1 MPGLTRAGYVPPR
14 GEPLRAG
21 KPPKPS
27 KGKRKKKKKR
37 GMGGVA
43 VFSLMVLLIAVLV
56 GAVTLYIY
64 SATQPYAQAFCPGTL
79 LMGTSLAGK
88 TYEQGE
94 ALLEKLTQE
103 DVQGWTYAVT
113 VGESVYTLTAQDAAL
128 HVDAARTLEPLWQAG
143 REGGLLT
150 RYLAMR
156 RLEREPVPGM
166 PVIAYSMDAA
176 DALLEQLAL
185 DTEREPVSATVTYVP
200 GSSEPF
206 RFTAESVGYA
216 VDTAPVRQ
224 AIEASLQALEPGEY
238 VLEPTRLEPDVRRS
252 ELEAATVLR
261 ARVVQEISADEA
273 MLQNARQA
281 AQMLAGV
288 RIEPGKT
295 LSFNRVV
302 GSRTEEAGYVEA
314 QEPAYGT
321 GISGVGGGVCQV
333 STALYRAALLA
344 GLGIEERHAAVR
356 PMDGCGMGQEAA
368 VSGQGL
374 DLIIRND
381 TAYPVFVT
389 ARVYV
394 DGDLAFCEVQ
404 LIGEA
409 LGVRYALES
418 QTLDTQTIDEPVYV
432 RDREG
437 RYATY
442 TDERVPVTSGEPGY
456 TVRVE
461 RVTLGEGG
469 EELSRETISEDTYDP
484 VAPAIYVGVTE
495 RE

>member
-1 MPGLTRAGYVPPR
+1 MKKENIKKIVLAYSGGLDTSIIIPWLKENYNNP
-14 GEPLRAG
+14 EI
-21 KPPKPS
+21 
-27 KGKRKKKKKR
+27 
-37 GMGGVA
+37 
-43 VFSLMVLLIAVLV
+43 IAVAADVGQGDELEGLEEKALKTGASKLIIADLV
-56 GAVTLYIY
+56 DEMCDEIIVPSIMMGAKYEKYLLGT
-64 SATQPYAQAFCPGTL
+64 AFARPIIGKK
-79 LMGTSLAGK
+79 LAEIALAEGADAIAHGCTGK
-88 TYEQGE
+88 GNDQVRFE
-94 ALLEKLTQE
+94 
-103 DVQGWTYAVT
+103 
-113 VGESVYTLTAQDAAL
+113 
-128 HVDAARTLEPLWQAG
+128 
-143 REGGLLT
+143 
-150 RYLAMR
+150 LAIQYFA
-156 RLEREPVPGM
+156 PGM

-374 DLIIRND
+374 DLVVRND

-394 DGDLAFCEVQ
+394 DGDSAFCEVQ

-432 RDREG
+432 RDRES

>member
-1 MPGLTRAGYVPPR
+1 MPSLTRAGYVPPR
-14 GEPLRAG
+14 GDAPRPGEP
-21 KPPKPS
+21 PE
-27 KGKRKKKKKR
+27 KRKKKRRKKKKR
-37 GMGGVA
+37 GMGSA
-43 VFSLMVLLIAVLV
+43 TAISLAVLLLAALV
-56 GAVTLYIY
+56 GAATLYVY
-64 SATQPYAQAFCPGTL
+64 SATQPYAQAFAPGTM
-79 LMGTSLAGK
+79 LMGTSLAGQ

-94 ALLEKLTQE
+94 ALLGKLTQE
-103 DVQGWTYAVT
+103 SVQGWTYTVT
-113 VGESVYTLTAQDAAL
+113 VRGSAYTLTAQDMAL
-128 HVDAARTLEPLWQAG
+128 HVDASRTLEPLWQAG
-143 REGGLLT
+143 REGGMLKRFMEL
-150 RYLAMR
+150 R
-156 RLEREPVPGM
+156 RLEREPVLGV

-176 DALLEQLAL
+176 DALLERLVQETAC
-185 DTEREPVSATVTYVP
+185 EPVSATVAYVT

-206 RFTAESVGYA
+206 RYTAESVGYA
-216 VDTAPVRQ
+216 VDIAPVRQ

-238 VLEPTRLEPDVRRS
+238 ALELTRLEPDVRRS

-261 ARVVQEISADEA
+261 ARVVQPVSTDEA
-273 MLQNARQA
+273 MLLNARQA
-281 AQMLAGV
+281 AQMLEGV
-288 RIEPGKT
+288 RIGPGQT
-295 LSFNRVV
+295 LSFNQTV
-302 GSRTEEAGYVEA
+302 GSRTEEAGYVQA

-344 GLGIEERHAAVR
+344 GLTIEERHAAVR
-356 PMDGCGMGQEAA
+356 PLDICDLGQEAA

-374 DLIIRND
+374 DLILRND
-381 TAYPVFVT
+381 TAHPVFVT
-389 ARVYV
+389 ARVYT
-394 DGDLAFCEVQ
+394 DGDSAFCEVQ

-409 LGVRYALES
+409 LDVRYALES
-418 QTLDTQTIDEPVYV
+418 QILDTRTITEPVYV

-461 RVTLGEGG
+461 RVTLGADGG
-469 EELSRETISEDTYDP
+469 ELARETISEDTYDP

>member
-1 MPGLTRAGYVPPR
+1 MPSLTRAGYVPPR
-14 GEPLRAG
+14 SEPPRAGEP
-21 KPPKPS
+21 PKTQ
-27 KGKRKKKKKR
+27 KGKKKKKKKR
-37 GMGGVA
+37 GMSGAA
-43 VFSLMVLLIAVLV
+43 VFSLIVLLLAVLV
-56 GAVTLYIY
+56 GAATLYVY

-79 LMGTSLAGK
+79 LMGTSLAGQ

-94 ALLEKLTQE
+94 ALLGKLTQE
-103 DVQGWTYAVT
+103 SVQGWTYTVAV
-113 VGESVYTLTAQDAAL
+113 GDSAYTLTAQDVAL

-143 REGGLLT
+143 REGGMLT
-150 RYLAMR
+150 RFLTMR
-156 RLEREPVPGM
+156 QLEREPVSAV
-166 PVIAYSMDAA
+166 PVIAYSMDVA
-176 DALLEQLAL
+176 DALLERLAL
-185 DTEREPVSATVTYVP
+185 ETEREPVSATVTYVP

-216 VDTAPVRQ
+216 VDTAPVRR
-224 AIEASLQALEPGEY
+224 AIEASLQALEPGEHA
-238 VLEPTRLEPDVRRS
+238 LQLTRLEPDVRRA

-261 ARVVQEISADEA
+261 ARIVQEISVDEA
-273 MLQNARQA
+273 MLQNAHQA

-295 LSFNRVV
+295 LSFNQVV
-302 GSRTEEAGYVEA
+302 GSRTEEAGYVQA

-321 GISGVGGGVCQV
+321 DISGVGGGVCQV

-344 GLGIEERHAAVR
+344 GLTIEERHAAVR
-356 PMDGCGMGQEAA
+356 PLDGCGMGQEAA

-374 DLIIRND
+374 DLIISND

-389 ARVYV
+389 ARVYT
-394 DGDLAFCEVQ
+394 DGNSAFCEVQ

-409 LGVRYALES
+409 LGARYALES
-418 QTLDTQTIDEPVYV
+418 QTLDTQTIGEPVYV

-442 TDERVPVTSGEPGY
+442 TDERVPVTGGEPGY

-461 RVTLGEGG
+461 RVTLGADGT
-469 EELSRETISEDTYDP
+469 ELARETISEDTYDP